1 MGKEGPK
8 DRLEMVSREPT
19 WAKKVPRKTRDS
31 FKRDLGPPE
40 MVKRANLGKEGPKAR
55 LEMVS
60 REPTW
65 VKEGP
70 KDRLEMVSREPTWA
84 KKVPRID

>member
-19 WAKKVPRKTRDS
+19 WAKKVPRIDQRG
-31 FKRDLGPPE
+31 LG
-40 MVKRANLGKEGPKAR
+40 
-55 LEMVS
+55 
-60 REPTW
+60 
-65 VKEGP
+65 KEGP

>member
-8 DRLEMVSREPT
+8 DGLEMVSREPT
-19 WAKKVPRKTRDS
+19 WAKKVPRIDG
-31 FKRDLGPPE
+31 L
-40 MVKRANLGKEGPKAR
+40 KRASLG
-55 LEMVS
+55 
-60 REPTW
+60 
-65 VKEGP
+65 KEGP